1 MQSPDTAP
9 GPIFSADPAAFI
21 GAIQAAGAPVERR
34 NRIPILGNLHVDAQG
49 NSVTVTGTNMDM
61 DISATFPAKVKR
73 RGRTTIPAGDVAR
86 FAGAVRK
93 STDVRCVCD
102 IRAKLSAPL
111 EGFGLGFGESDEISV
126 TLPVIGPEDFPRLHG
141 FEGAAPFATMS
152 MKAVDWIGVLDAVSP
167 CISTD
172 ETRYFLNGV
181 YFHEVDG
188 KWVAVATDGHRMML
202 VKTNAEAPEGVSVI
216 VPRKTIAM
224 LRQKLGK
231 VPVDTVVAMELHG
244 TPDHKLQWKFEDL
257 VIRSKSIDGTFP
269 DYDRV
274 IPKPASEGGRTI
286 EIDTVAWSRM
296 MRTVMTLNTEN
307 FGSARLAFNKDG
319 CSVLSSPPEG
329 PEIKTPLPCPPWAG
343 EFNIGFRPKYLAA
356 MCAALAPR
364 AQMTIRGAGDPV
376 RFDSIGEDGA
386 MERIGVLMPMRV

>member
-1 MQSPDTAP
+1 MQIPDTAA

-34 NRIPILGNLHVDAQG
+34 NTIPILGNIHVAAHG
-49 NSVTVTGTNMDM
+49 NSVTVTGTDMDM
-61 DISATFPAKVKR
+61 DISATFPAIVERK
-73 RGRTTIPAGDVAR
+73 GRTTIPAGDVAR

-93 STDVRCVCD
+93 SREVSCACD

-111 EGFGLGFGESDEISV
+111 EGFGLGFGDGDEISV
-126 TLPVIGPEDFPRLHG
+126 TVPVIGAHEFPSLHG
-141 FEGAAPFATMS
+141 FDAAPTAAMS

-167 CISTD
+167 CISSE
-172 ETRYFLNGV
+172 ETRYYLNGV

-188 KWVAVATDGHRMML
+188 KWVAAATDGHRMMIL
-202 VKTNAEAPEGVSVI
+202 KTKAEAPEGFSVI
-216 VPRKTIAM
+216 VPRKTITM

-231 VPVDTVVAMELHG
+231 VPVDTVVTMELYG

-274 IPKPASEGGRTI
+274 IPNSDKEGGRTI

-296 MRTVMTLNTEN
+296 MRTVTALNTEKRS
-307 FGSARLAFNKDG
+307 GARLSFSKTG
-319 CSVLSSPPEG
+319 CEVLSEAVDG
-329 PEIKTPLPCPPWAG
+329 PAIRTPLPCPLQTD
-343 EFNIGFRPKYLAA
+343 EFSIGFQGRYLAA
-356 MCAALAPR
+356 MCAAIAPR
-364 AQMTIRGAGDPV
+364 ARVTIWDEASPI

-386 MERIGVLMPMRV
+386 MERVGVLMPMRI

>member
-34 NRIPILGNLHVDAQG
+34 NTIPILGNLHVDAQG

-61 DISATFPAKVKR
+61 DISATFPAKVER
-73 RGRTTIPAGDVAR
+73 TGRTTIPAGDVGR
-86 FAGAVRK
+86 FAGAVLK
-93 STDVRCVCD
+93 SSDVRCACD

-111 EGFGLGFGESDEISV
+111 DGFGLGFGDGDEISV
-126 TLPVIGPEDFPRLHG
+126 TLPVIGPADFPHLQG
-141 FEGAAPFATMS
+141 FDAAPTATVS
-152 MKAVDWIGVLDAVSP
+152 LKAVDWIGVLDVVSP
-167 CISTD
+167 CISTE
-172 ETRYFLNGV
+172 ETRYYLNGV
-181 YFHEVDG
+181 NFEAKDG
-188 KWVAVATDGHRMML
+188 RWVVVATDGHRLMS
-202 VKTNAEAPEGVSVI
+202 VTTNAEAPEGFSAI

-231 VPVDTVVAMELHG
+231 VPVDTEVVMELHG
-244 TPDHKLQWKFEDL
+244 TAAHRLQWKFEDL

-269 DYDRV
+269 DYSRV
-274 IPKPASEGGRTI
+274 IPAADKEGGRTL

-296 MRTVMTLNTEN
+296 MRTVEALNTEKHS
-307 FGSARLAFNKDG
+307 SAQLVFSKDG
-319 CSVLSSPPEG
+319 CSVLSSSPEG
-329 PEIKTPLPCPPWAG
+329 PEISTPLPCPPWAG
-343 EFNIGFRPKYLAA
+343 EFKIGFRPKYLAA

-364 AQMTIRGAGDPV
+364 ARMTIWDEASPV

-386 MERIGVLMPMRV
+386 MERVGVLMPMRV